1 MKKLF
6 AGNWKMYKIY
16 SEAVEAV
23 KKLMSLTSP
32 LPKDREVLILPPYP
46 YLKSISDLIS
56 KKDGYFLGAQNFYPE
71 EEGAYTGEV
80 SPKMLL
86 DVGCSYSI
94 VGHSERRKYFNE
106 SDEFINK
113 KVKFGLQKGLKIIL
127 CIGEDLTER
136 KKGEVFKVLERQI
149 SKGLN
154 EVKDDKIEEKLC
166 IAYEPV
172 WAIGTGE
179 VATPIQIEEAH
190 KIIRELLSDLFGEKG
205 AKIRILYGGSVNPEN
220 IKDILPV
227 PNVNGVL
234 VGGASLKPESF
245 SKIILS

>member
-6 AGNWKMYKIY
+6 AGNWKMYKTHN
-16 SEAVEAV
+16 EAVETV
-23 KKLMSLTSP
+23 KKLITLTSP
-32 LPKDREVLILPPYP
+32 LPKDREVLIIPPYP
-46 YLKSISDLIS
+46 YLKTIGDLIS
-56 KKDGYFLGAQNFYPE
+56 KHNGYILGAQNFYPE
-71 EEGAYTGEV
+71 DEGAYTGEV

-106 SDEFINK
+106 NDEFINR
-113 KVKFGLQKGLKIIL
+113 KVRFGLQKGLKIIL
-127 CIGEDLTER
+127 CIGEDLTQR

-149 SKGLN
+149 LKDLDGIR
-154 EVKDDKIEEKLC
+154 DDKIEEKLC
-166 IAYEPV
+166 VAYEPV

-190 KIIRELLSDLFGEKG
+190 KIIRELLANLFGEKG
-205 AKIRILYGGSVNPEN
+205 GKIRILYGGSVNPEN

-234 VGGASLKPESF
+234 VGGASLKAESF
-245 SKIILS
+245 SKIVLT